1 MNILLYVFVS
11 LFCLVLI
18 MLLIGTVL
26 PDERTETRSI
36 IYAASPREVYNVLTN
51 NSNYSYR
58 SDLQKVIILEKCG
71 DMEIWDEV
79 ARNGNIIRFKTVKKV
94 PYSLYEFEIIQA
106 SGFTGHWIGEL
117 METETGGTLFTST
130 EVIRMKNPLLKVASR
145 LFFDI
150 GKFMETYQNDLKKKL
165 EKQALPR

>member
-1 MNILLYVFVS
+1 MNVLLYVLIALFS
-11 LFCLVLI
+11 LVALI
-18 MLLIGTVL
+18 LLIGMLL
-26 PDERTETRSI
+26 PTERMETRCI
-36 IYAASPREVYNVLTN
+36 TYTASPREVYNVLTN
-51 NSNYSYR
+51 NSDYSYR

-130 EVIRMKNPLLKVASR
+130 EVIRMKNPFLKVASR
-145 LFFDI
+145 LFFDM

-165 EKQALPR
+165 EKQVLPQ